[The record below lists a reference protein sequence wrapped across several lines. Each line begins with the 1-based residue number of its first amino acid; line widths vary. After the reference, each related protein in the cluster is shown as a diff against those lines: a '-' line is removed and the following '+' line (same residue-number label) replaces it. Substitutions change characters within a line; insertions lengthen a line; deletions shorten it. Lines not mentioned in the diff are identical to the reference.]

1 MGDRKCIVRY
11 RGKKGDMGGIQGC
24 MGNTVGK
31 YRELHTGMH
40 WGIGGAS
47 GLSAQN
53 CQCDSPCG
61 YLAH

>member
-1 MGDRKCIVRY
+1 MHSEVWGYKGGYGGHTRVHGD
-11 RGKKGDMGGIQGC
+11 
-24 MGNTVGK
+24 TVGT
-31 YRELHTGMH
+31 YRELHTGVH